1 MEQAYETGL
10 RKILEDPDTRF
21 FLQVLLI
28 ERCQIYT
35 SGYQH
40 NAAAYS
46 QLAKREIGL
55 GVLMDA
61 RQVNRDMVDL
71 MLREYE
77 DGTNRAKP
85 GKEEEKP
92 WKTKR

>member
-1 MEQAYETGL
+1 MDKAYENGL

-28 ERCQIYT
+28 ERCQVFT

-46 QLAKREIGL
+46 QLAKRELGL
-55 GVLMDA
+55 GIMMDA
-61 RQVNRDMVDL
+61 RRVNRDKVDL

-77 DGTNRAKP
+77 DEMNRAKP
-85 GKEEEKP
+85 DKEEETV
-92 WKTKR
+92 WKTRR